1 MTDAVVQPK
10 IYTIEDYESFVAEPA
25 NSDRRF
31 ELIHGEIVE
40 KLPTEEHALIAAM
53 ISHLLMT
60 FVLPHK
66 LGRVAVEPRHQVPG
80 DNHNARL
87 PDVAFTST
95 ERALP
100 VVKEGG
106 VPQMPDLAIEIKSPD
121 DRVREMREKADY
133 YLRNGARAVWLV
145 YPDSQSMEVCTLNA
159 EDAMQIAP
167 LVADEILHGRDV
179 LPGFSVTVG
188 DFFKVS

>member
-1 MTDAVVQPK
+1 MF
-10 IYTIEDYESFVAEPA
+10 TIAEYEVFVAERA
-25 NSDRRF
+25 NSERRF

-40 KLPTEEHALIAAM
+40 KSRGEERGAIAAM
-53 ISHLLMT
+53 ISHLLLT
-60 FVLPHK
+60 FILPRK
-66 LGRVAVEPRHQVPG
+66 LGRVAVEPRHQVSG

-100 VVKEGG
+100 VVKQGG

-133 YLRNGARAVWLV
+133 YLRNGARMVWLV
-145 YPDSQSMEVCTLNA
+145 YPESQSMEVCTLNA
-159 EDAMQIAP
+159 DYAMQIDP
-167 LVADEILHGRDV
+167 LAADEALHGGGV
-179 LPGFSVTVG
+179 LPEFSVTVS
-188 DFFKVS
+188 DFFNVS